1 MTEYEALNLYDEFL
15 DDIYGDV
22 NIAGIY
28 YATSQALKATDPIA
42 YRVGFNDWLDSEGI
56 EIEE

>member
-1 MTEYEALNLYDEFL
+1 MYEYEAKKLYDEFL
-15 DDIYGDV
+15 DEVYGDV

-28 YATSQALKATDPIA
+28 YPTSQALKETDPVA

-56 EIEE
+56 ELDD